1 MNKKLS
7 EEEIRDMVREML
19 FSGEISEYDALYQK
33 EKEWKE
39 EAKDLRALLVDL
51 LKNIENDDYREGIK
65 KIDNVVNK
73 LQTWKRKI
81 EKFLN

>member
-1 MNKKLS
+1 MNNKLS
-7 EEEIRDMVREML
+7 EEEIRDIVKEML
-19 FSGEISEYDALYQK
+19 MSGELSEYDALYQK

-39 EAKDLRALLVDL
+39 ESKELRSLLVDL
-51 LKNIENDDYREGIK
+51 LKNIENDDYSEGVK
-65 KIDNVVNK
+65 KIGNVVHK